1 MDEQPKILV
10 VDDEQSIRDSCRQ
23 ALSKSGFQVSAAE
36 DGAKGLEIL
45 STEPFDLVIVDL
57 KMPGLSGMELLKKTK
72 EIDPEIVVV
81 VITGYATIE
90 SAVEAM
96 KAGAYDFIPKPFTP
110 DALRMIASRA
120 LEKRKLAL
128 ENILLRAELRDKMG
142 EAIVVGKSPQMQN
155 VQKLVQQAAPSE
167 SSVLISGETGTG
179 KELIARTI
187 HSQSPRKDKPFILV
201 DCTGLEEKLFECEL
215 FGQTKGAL
223 APAAET
229 KYGQLE
235 VANGGTVFFDE
246 VANLSAGIQMKLL
259 GVLQKKEFMRVG
271 GSQPTKIDVRI
282 IAATRKDLLKSVQN
296 QTFRED
302 LFYGLSVVPIS
313 LPPLRE
319 RKEDIPLLANHFL
332 IKYNRKREKS
342 VSGISDEAMK
352 ILTEYNWPGNVR
364 ELENVIE
371 RAVVLTKGGTVE
383 PDDLWYYDLSST

>member
-1 MDEQPKILV
+1 MDKQPKILV

-23 ALSKSGFQVSAAE
+23 ALSKSGFQVSVA
-36 DGAKGLEIL
+36 DNGAKGLEML

-72 EIDPEIVVV
+72 ELDPEIVVV

-90 SAVEAM
+90 SAVEAI

-110 DALRMIASRA
+110 DTLRMIAGRA
-120 LEKRKLAL
+120 LEKRRLAL

-142 EAIVVGKSPQMQN
+142 EAVVVGKSPVMQN
-155 VQKLVQQAAPSE
+155 AQKLVQQAAPSD

-187 HSQSPRKDKPFILV
+187 HSQSSRKDKPFILV
-201 DCTGLEEKLFECEL
+201 DCAGLEEKLFECEL
-215 FGQTKGAL
+215 FGQTKGAF
-223 APAAET
+223 APATET

-246 VANLSAGIQMKLL
+246 IASLSAGIQMKLL

-271 GSQPTKIDVRI
+271 GSQPIKIDVRI
-282 IAATRKDLLKSVQN
+282 IAATSKDLLKSVQA

-302 LFYGLSVVPIS
+302 LFYSLSVVPIS

-383 PDDLWYYDLSST
+383 PDDLWYYDLSSA